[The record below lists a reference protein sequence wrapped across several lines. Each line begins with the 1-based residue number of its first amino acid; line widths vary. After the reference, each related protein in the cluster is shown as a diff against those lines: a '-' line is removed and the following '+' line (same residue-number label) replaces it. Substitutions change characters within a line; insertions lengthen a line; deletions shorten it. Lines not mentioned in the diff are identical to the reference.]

1 MDYLTPRKSK
11 GLFTYLLILLIAIF
25 GIYFVST
32 RMNETTEKTDYT
44 TIIGYFDDYEVS
56 YYELDLGTGE
66 LKYQLRGEDVKKRYS
81 VPNVSI
87 FLQDTENY
95 RIEYNKKYPDDPL
108 KQDYIKITDRTWL
121 YSLIPVLL
129 TIVLGIA
136 ILYFMMKQ
144 SGGGGKYTN
153 FGKANLKNGAS
164 ARKAT
169 FKDVAGADE
178 EKQELVEIVDYLKN
192 PNKYKEIGAKVP
204 KGVLLLGPP
213 GTGKTLLARA
223 VAGEA
228 GCPFF
233 PISGSDFVEMFVGVG
248 ASRVR
253 DLFEQAK
260 KHSPSIIFID
270 EIDAVGRHRGA
281 GLGGGH
287 DEREQ
292 TLNQL
297 LVEMDGF
304 TGNESVIVIA
314 ATNRRDILDPALLR
328 PGRFDRQIV
337 VGYPDVKGRE
347 EILKVHAKNKP
358 LGPDVDL
365 KVIAQTTQGFT
376 GADLENLLNEAALL
390 AARNERMSITEND
403 IEEAT
408 MKVIAGPEKKSRI
421 VTDRDKKITAYH
433 EAGHAVAAYNLP
445 TQDKVHQVTVIQR
458 GMAAGLT
465 VTRPDTDDSHVT
477 RNKMR
482 ESIVMLLGGRVAEEL
497 FVDDIC
503 TGASNDI
510 ERATKTARN
519 MVTKYGFSK
528 KIGTVVY
535 GSDNDEVFLGKDY
548 GHTRNYS
555 EAVAAQIDDEVR
567 SIIEKAY
574 SDCTEILK
582 ENADKMHFLAKYL
595 LKFEK
600 IDGEEFE
607 KLMKGELSED
617 ILNTPDESEEK
628 NAFEDEVSEK
638 SEDALPQETGSPAKP
653 EETE

>member
-1 MDYLTPRKSK
+1 MTPKKNR
-11 GLFTYLLILLIAIF
+11 GIFTYLIF
-25 GIYFVST
+25 IVLSIICIYFVISKMGST
-32 RMNETTEKTDYT
+32 GEQVQYTEVIKH
-44 TIIGYFDDYEVS
+44 FDDFEVAA
-56 YYELDLGTGE
+56 YELDLGTGE
-66 LKYQLRGEDVKKRYS
+66 LEYKLRGEDNTVHKYE
-81 VPNVSI
+81 VPNVQL
-87 FLQDTENY
+87 FLNDTEDY
-95 RIEYNKKYPDDPL
+95 RQEYNKKYPDKPL
-108 KQDYIKITDRTWL
+108 VQNYIKITDRSWL
-121 YSLIPVLL
+121 LSLIPVVI
-129 TIVLGIA
+129 TIGLGIF
-136 ILYFMMKQ
+136 ILYFMMRQ
-144 SGGGGKYTN
+144 SGGGKYN
-153 FGKANLKNGAS
+153 SFGKATLKNQADGK
-164 ARKAT
+164 KAT

-178 EKQELVEIVDYLKN
+178 EKQELAEIVDFLKN
-192 PNKYKEIGAKVP
+192 PKKYSGIGAKIP
-204 KGVLLLGPP
+204 SGVLLLGPP

-260 KHSPSIIFID
+260 KNAPAIIFID

-304 TGNESVIVIA
+304 TGNENVIVIA

-347 EILKVHAKNKP
+347 EILNVHAKNKP
-358 LGPDVDL
+358 FAPDVDL
-365 KVIAQTTQGFT
+365 KIIAQTTQGFT

-390 AARNERMSITEND
+390 AARADRMAITEKD

-408 MKVIAGPEKKSRI
+408 MKVIAGPEKKSRV
-421 VTDRDKKITAYH
+421 VTEHDKKVTAYH

-445 TQDKVHQVTVIQR
+445 TQDKVHQVTIIQR

-465 VTRPDTDDSHVT
+465 VTRPDTDDMHVS
-477 RNKMR
+477 RKQMS
-482 ESIVMLLGGRVAEEL
+482 EQLIMLLGGRVAEEIFL
-497 FVDDIC
+497 DDIC

-510 ERATKTARN
+510 ERATNTARN
-519 MVTKYGFSK
+519 MVTKYGFSE

-555 EAVAAQIDDEVR
+555 EAVAAEIDEEVR
-567 SIIEKAY
+567 RLIEDAYEKCKALL
-574 SDCTEILK
+574 SA
-582 ENADKMHFLAKYL
+582 NADKMHKLADYL
-595 LKFEK
+595 LKHEK
-600 IDGEEFE
+600 IDGDTFV
-607 KLMKGELSED
+607 KLMEGENVD
-617 ILNTPDESEEK
+617 P
-628 NAFEDEVSEK
+628 
-638 SEDALPQETGSPAKP
+638 ETAEQQDSDDQ
-653 EETE
+653 

>member
-1 MDYLTPRKSK
+1 MTPKKNR
-11 GLFTYLLILLIAIF
+11 GILTYLLIIVLAVICVWYVMSKISD
-25 GIYFVST
+25 ST
-32 RMNETTEKTDYT
+32 AKTEYT
-44 TIIGYFDDYEVS
+44 KVISYFDNYEVS
-56 YYELDLGTGE
+56 YYELDLGSGE
-66 LKYQLRGEDVKKRYS
+66 LTYQLKGEETKHKYE
-81 VPNVSI
+81 VPNVQI
-87 FLQDTENY
+87 FLNDTEDY
-95 RIEYNKKYPDDPL
+95 RKEYNKRNPDAPL
-108 KQDYIKITDRTWL
+108 EQDYQKITDTTWI
-121 YSLIPVLL
+121 YSIIPV
-129 TIVLGIA
+129 VLMV
-136 ILYFMMKQ
+136 ILGCILIYFMMKQ
-144 SGGGGKYTN
+144 TGGGSKYTT
-153 FGKANLKNGAS
+153 FGKANMKNQAN

-169 FKDVAGADE
+169 FADVAGAEE
-178 EKQELVEIVDYLKN
+178 EKQELAEIVDFLKH

-260 KHSPSIIFID
+260 KHAPAIIFID

-328 PGRFDRQIV
+328 PGRFDRQVV

-347 EILKVHAKNKP
+347 DILRVHAKNKP
-358 LGPDVDL
+358 LAPDVDL

-390 AARNERMSITEND
+390 AARNGRKAIIESD

-408 MKVIAGPEKKSRI
+408 MKVIAGPEKKSRL
-421 VTDRDKKITAYH
+421 VTDHDKRVTAYH

-445 TQDKVHQVTVIQR
+445 TQDKVHQVTIIQR

-465 VTRPDTDDSHVT
+465 VTRPDTNDMHVS
-477 RNKMR
+477 RNQMR
-482 ESIVMLLGGRVAEEL
+482 ESIVMMLGGRVAEEL
-497 FVDDIC
+497 VLDDIC

-510 ERATKTARN
+510 ERATNTARN
-519 MVTKYGFSK
+519 MVTRYGFSK
-528 KIGTVVY
+528 KLGTVVY

-567 SIIEKAY
+567 EIIETAYKDCSELLKAN
-574 SDCTEILK
+574 I
-582 ENADKMHFLAKYL
+582 DKLHLLAKYL

-600 IDGEEFE
+600 IDGPDFE
-607 KLMKGELSED
+607 KLMRGEITEAD
-617 ILNTPDESEEK
+617 IDVEANAEPETKTEASDNENTETNTEE
-628 NAFEDEVSEK
+628 
-638 SEDALPQETGSPAKP
+638 
-653 EETE
+653 

>member
-1 MDYLTPRKSK
+1 MTPNRSK
-11 GLFTYLLILLIAIF
+11 GIVTYLLIIVIAVF
-25 GIYFVST
+25 CLVFVSSKLGS
-32 RMNETTEKTDYT
+32 NAEKTEYT
-44 TIIGYFDDYEVS
+44 TIISYFDNFKVS
-56 YYELDLGTGE
+56 YYELDLGTGD
-66 LKYQLRGEDVKKRYS
+66 LTYQLRDEDVKKHYN
-81 VPNVSI
+81 VPNVNI
-87 FLQDTENY
+87 FLNDTENY
-95 RIEYNKKYPDDPL
+95 RRDYNEKYPDEPL

-144 SGGGGKYTN
+144 SGGGSKYAT
-153 FGKANLKNGAS
+153 FGKANLKNGSS

-178 EKQELVEIVDYLKN
+178 EKQELEEIVDYLKD
-192 PNKYKEIGAKVP
+192 PKKYTKLGAKVP

-253 DLFEQAK
+253 DLFDQAK
-260 KHSPSIIFID
+260 KHAPAIIFID

-347 EILKVHAKNKP
+347 EILKVHAKGKSI
-358 LGPDVDL
+358 GPDVDL
-365 KVIAQTTQGFT
+365 KVIAKTTQGFT
-376 GADLENLLNEAALL
+376 GADLENVLNEAALL
-390 AARNERMSITEND
+390 AARNNRMAVTEAD

-421 VTDRDKKITAYH
+421 VTEHDRRVTAYH
-433 EAGHAVAAYNLP
+433 EAGHAVAAYNLK
-445 TQDKVHQVTVIQR
+445 TQDKVHQVTIIQR

-465 VTRPDTDDSHVT
+465 VTRPDNDDRHVS
-477 RNKMR
+477 RNQMR

-497 FVDDIC
+497 FIDDIC

-510 ERATKTARN
+510 ERATATARN
-519 MVTKYGFSK
+519 MVTRYGFSK

-555 EAVAAQIDDEVR
+555 EAVAAQIDEEVR

-582 ENADKMHFLAKYL
+582 NNTDKMHLLAKYL

-600 IDGEEFE
+600 IDGDDFE
-607 KLMKGELSED
+607 KLMHGEITEAVLDQSD
-617 ILNTPDESEEK
+617 TDDNNEEIS
-628 NAFEDEVSEK
+628 AE
-638 SEDALPQETGSPAKP
+638 
-653 EETE
+653 

>member
-1 MDYLTPRKSK
+1 MTPKKSK
-11 GLFTYLLILLIAIF
+11 GIVTYLFILVLAIF
-25 GIYFVST
+25 CLYYIGTKLGQNSE
-32 RMNETTEKTDYT
+32 RTEYASVITH
-44 TIIGYFDDYEVS
+44 FDNYEVC
-56 YYELDLGTGE
+56 YYELDLGTGD
-66 LKYQLRGEDVKKRYS
+66 LIYQLLGEEEKHAYNVPS
-81 VPNVSI
+81 VQM
-87 FLQDTENY
+87 FYEDTKNY
-95 RIEYNKKYPDDPL
+95 RQEYNELHPDAPL
-108 KQDYIKITDRTWL
+108 VQDFIKVTDRTWL
-121 YSLIPVLL
+121 YSLIPVIL
-129 TIVLGIA
+129 TVLLGIA
-136 ILYFMMKQ
+136 ILFFMMKQ
-144 SGGGGKYTN
+144 SAGGSKYTT
-153 FGKANLKNGAS
+153 FGKANLKNQANT
-164 ARKAT
+164 RKAT
-169 FKDVAGADE
+169 FADVAGADE
-178 EKQELVEIVDYLKN
+178 EKQELAEIVDFLKH
-192 PNKYKEIGAKVP
+192 PNKYADIGAKVP

-223 VAGEA
+223 VAGEV

-253 DLFEQAK
+253 DLFDQAK
-260 KHSPSIIFID
+260 KHAPSIVFID

-304 TGNESVIVIA
+304 TGNENVIVIA

-347 EILKVHAKNKP
+347 DILKVHAKNKP

-390 AARNERMSITEND
+390 AARAERLAITEAD

-421 VTDRDKKITAYH
+421 VTEHDRRVTAYH
-433 EAGHAVAAYNLP
+433 ESGHAIAAYNLP
-445 TQDKVHQVTVIQR
+445 TQDKVHQVTIIQR

-465 VTRPDTDDSHVT
+465 VTRPDNDDQHVS
-477 RNKMR
+477 RNQMR
-482 ESIVMLLGGRVAEEL
+482 ESIIMLLGGRVAEEL
-497 FVDDIC
+497 ILDDIC

-519 MVTKYGFSK
+519 MVTRYGFSK
-528 KIGTVVY
+528 RLGTVVY
-535 GSDNDEVFLGKDY
+535 GSENDEVFLGKDY

-555 EAVAAQIDDEVR
+555 EAVASEIDEEVK

-574 SDCTEILK
+574 SDCADILRA
-582 ENADKMHFLAKYL
+582 NIDKLHLLAKYL

-600 IDGEEFE
+600 IDGEDFE
-607 KLMKGELSED
+607 KLMRGEITED
-617 ILNTPDESEEK
+617 VLIDTPQSTDNSDDTPAPSISGEPAE
-628 NAFEDEVSEK
+628 
-638 SEDALPQETGSPAKP
+638 AL
-653 EETE
+653 

>member
-1 MDYLTPRKSK
+1 LTPRRNN
-11 GLFTYLLILLIAIF
+11 GIITYILIILIAIGCIF
-25 GIYFVST
+25 FVSSKLADT
-32 RMNETTEKTDYT
+32 ADRTEYSSV
-44 TIIGYFDDYEVS
+44 ISHFDNYEVC

-66 LKYQLRGEDVKKRYS
+66 LTYQLRGEENKRKYN
-81 VPNVSI
+81 VPNVEI
-87 FLQDTENY
+87 FYHDTENY
-95 RIEYNKKYPDDPL
+95 RQEYKERYPDEDL
-108 KQDYIKITDRTWL
+108 WQDYIKVTDRTWL
-121 YSLIPVLL
+121 YSLIPVIL
-129 TIVLGIA
+129 TILLGCA
-136 ILYFMMKQ
+136 ILYFIMKQ
-144 SGGGGKYTN
+144 SGGGGKYTS
-153 FGKANLKNGAS
+153 FGKANLKSQAS

-178 EKQELVEIVDYLKN
+178 EKQELQEIVDFLKH
-192 PNKYKEIGAKVP
+192 PNKYSALGAKVP

-260 KHSPSIIFID
+260 KHAPAIIFID

-347 EILKVHAKNKP
+347 EILKVHAANKSI
-358 LGPDVDL
+358 GPDVDL
-365 KVIAQTTQGFT
+365 KIIAQTTQGFT

-390 AARNERMSITEND
+390 AARNNRKAIIESD

-421 VTDRDKKITAYH
+421 VTERDKKVTAYH
-433 EAGHAVAAYNLP
+433 EAGHAIAAYNLP
-445 TQDKVHQVTVIQR
+445 TQDKVHQVTIIQR

-465 VTRPDTDDSHVT
+465 VTRPDNDDQHVS
-477 RNKMR
+477 RNQMR
-482 ESIVMLLGGRVAEEL
+482 ESIIMLLGGRVAEEL
-497 FVDDIC
+497 ILDDIC

-528 KIGTVVY
+528 KLGTVVY

-555 EAVAAQIDDEVR
+555 ETIAAQIDEEVKA
-567 SIIEKAY
+567 IIEKAY
-574 SDCTEILK
+574 EDCKSILSA
-582 ENADKMHFLAKYL
+582 NTDKLHLLAKYL

-600 IDGEEFE
+600 ISGEDFE
-607 KLMKGELSED
+607 KLMKGQIGEEVLTQEEPKTEAPKEEAEAPDASSSED
-617 ILNTPDESEEK
+617 GIIE
-628 NAFEDEVSEK
+628 
-638 SEDALPQETGSPAKP
+638 
-653 EETE
+653 